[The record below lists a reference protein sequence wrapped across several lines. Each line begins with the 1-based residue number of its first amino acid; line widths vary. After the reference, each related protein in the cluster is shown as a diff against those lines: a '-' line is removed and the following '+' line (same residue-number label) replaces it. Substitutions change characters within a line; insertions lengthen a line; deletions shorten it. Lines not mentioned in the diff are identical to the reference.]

1 MVEAMESIK
10 TAAIH
15 ADARAELA
23 NLLEK
28 AAEELAVGAIKV
40 APTGLVIW
48 CCLLGGGWNHG
59 ILKLSIGNIII
70 PSDFHS
76 YFSEGSVPPTSYG
89 MDPIGGFIENR
100 QERCATGY
108 PRVFCYPIG
117 LWVFPKKITKQ

>member
-40 APTGLVIW
+40 APTGLVI
-48 CCLLGGGWNHG
+48 
-59 ILKLSIGNIII
+59 
-70 PSDFHS
+70 
-76 YFSEGSVPPTSYG
+76 
-89 MDPIGGFIENR
+89 
-100 QERCATGY
+100 
-108 PRVFCYPIG
+108 
-117 LWVFPKKITKQ
+117 